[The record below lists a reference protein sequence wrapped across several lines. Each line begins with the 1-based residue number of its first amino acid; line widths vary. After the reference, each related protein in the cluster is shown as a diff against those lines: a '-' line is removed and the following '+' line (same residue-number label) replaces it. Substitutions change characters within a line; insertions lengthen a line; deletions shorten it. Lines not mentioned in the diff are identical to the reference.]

1 MLVEVTGSK
10 RILLLAHTLHHGGS
24 ERQLTETAKVLHRS
38 GWLVHVGC
46 FHDLGARARE
56 LRDAGIPVVRFP
68 VRSFMSFSA
77 VGGVTAFIRYVLRHD
92 IALTHAFDTPLTIF
106 STFAGRLC
114 ARGVVLSSQRSYRD
128 LFTSTEQRLLRVTD
142 RVVNGVVV
150 NCEAIRRHLV
160 EDESVRPDRVHLCYN
175 GVDTNVFFPAPRL
188 RPQPFGDSAVVI
200 GTIAVLRA
208 EKGLL
213 TLVEA
218 FAQVQRDYAQTKL
231 LIVGSG
237 PLRQQLE
244 DTARSL
250 GIGANVYFEPATSNV
265 ADWLNIMDIF
275 VLPSL
280 SEALSNSLMEA
291 MACGVAPVASTVGG
305 NPELVREGETGLLF
319 APKDAAALAAQLR
332 RLVFDQALRRRFG
345 AAAAAFISENMAI
358 EKSSARMASIYE
370 GFLEG
375 RNGSAALY

>member
-1 MLVEVTGSK
+1 
-10 RILLLAHTLHHGGS
+10 
-24 ERQLTETAKVLHRS
+24 
-38 GWLVHVGC
+38 
-46 FHDLGARARE
+46 LG
-56 LRDAGIPVVRFP
+56 DG
-68 VRSFMSFSA
+68 
-77 VGGVTAFIRYVLRHD
+77 
-92 IALTHAFDTPLTIF
+92 
-106 STFAGRLC
+106 
-114 ARGVVLSSQRSYRD
+114 
-128 LFTSTEQRLLRVTD
+128 
-142 RVVNGVVV
+142 
-150 NCEAIRRHLV
+150 
-160 EDESVRPDRVHLCYN
+160 
-175 GVDTNVFFPAPRL
+175 
-188 RPQPFGDSAVVI
+188 AVVI
-200 GTIAVLRA
+200 GTVAVLRV

-218 FAQVQRDYAQTKL
+218 FARVQRDYPRTKL

-244 DTARSL
+244 DTARAL
-250 GIGANVYFEPATSNV
+250 GIGASVHFEPATSNV
-265 ADWLNIMDIF
+265 ADWLNTMDIF

-319 APKDAAALAAQLR
+319 APEDAAALAAQLR

-345 AAAAAFISENMAI
+345 AAAASFIAENMTI

-375 RNGSAALY
+375 RNGPLPYTEQ